1 MTNYFKVYVT
11 DFKSGK
17 TVKII
22 VKTPNEVRK
31 IINQVNNGKYQ
42 VIKRIKGSTDVP
54 VALGSVY
61 NGVRKVLHDSIDKD
75 YRIVGN
81 NVVDFKGYKR
91 KQKEENER

>member
-54 VALGSVY
+54 VALGWVS
-61 NGVRKVLHDSIDKD
+61 NGARKVLNDHIDTD
-75 YRIVGN
+75 YRIVGR
-81 NVVDFKGYKR
+81 NVVEYK
-91 KQKEENER
+91 KNEKENERWI